1 MRIARLFAAGTL
13 ALLVGACAST
23 AEQRAMDEGRCRGY
37 GFRKGTDGFSKCLL
51 DVDLNRDADRRASLN
66 SPYGWGPGMYGG
78 RPWRYW

>member
-1 MRIARLFAAGTL
+1 MRIAGLFAIGAM
-13 ALLVGACAST
+13 ALLLGACAST
-23 AEQRAMDEGRCRGY
+23 AELRAADEGRCRGY

-66 SPYGWGPGMYGG
+66 YSYGWGPGYGG